1 MSKLP
6 KEVHAQ
12 RTISYNIDDEL
23 LGSLAEINDI
33 DVIEVTLEQI
43 MEYIKDLAYEDI
55 SSAWVDVVFLDE
67 NGKEINN
74 G

>member
-12 RTISYNIDDEL
+12 RTITYKIDDEL
-23 LGSLAEINDI
+23 LESLAENNDI
-33 DVIEVTLEQI
+33 NVAEVTLEHI

-55 SSAWVDVVFLDE
+55 NSAWADVVFLNE

-74 G
+74 A